1 MDAIQGQGGPIYW
14 LSMTLTNALVG
25 SGNQAA
31 GGYETRMM
39 EWSGIDVNLE
49 SEVELGSMDT

>member
-31 GGYETRMM
+31 GGNETRMM